1 MRYPCAYEGVGKIG
15 KAAIITIAVTV
26 IGIITDLIG
35 ILAADSLDQLNQL
48 GGGISPV
55 AVAISILAVPMA
67 IMGLVGMVIRILGVR
82 KASQEEPE
90 FNLAFWM
97 ILIQIIISVINGL
110 IADDCRGAKLFV
122 EVASDFL
129 GLLAA
134 IFIIKGIKSLA
145 DHLENSEVGGGAALV
160 RNAFVIAY
168 VIGIAGRIV
177 SYIAFKSDNFYLV
190 TGVEGLISG
199 IIILAVYLYY
209 IKFLKKAEAM
219 LGYDLYMTS
228 DEVQ

>member
-35 ILAADSLDQLNQL
+35 ILAADSLKQLNQL
-48 GGGISPV
+48 GGGIPPV
-55 AVAISILAVPMA
+55 AVVISILAVPMA
-67 IMGLVGMVIRILGVR
+67 IMALVGMVIRILGVR

-97 ILIQIIISVINGL
+97 ILIQIIISVINGF